1 LNAGAAPPEDARL
14 DANAPAQALSA
25 ALSGDALETVGASAA
40 IATAA
45 RAILRLRMVLLLIV
59 ENTNAPHHRLDCN
72 RSIDKRV
79 NFTGSV
85 IFLIYGAWRTIMLP
99 VRNETEAICRSSL
112 VQHWVSYAR
121 TMGALNRAP
130 KRHGTRH
137 SQLRHEP
144 IPEQRAHYPP
154 SLR

>member
-1 LNAGAAPPEDARL
+1 LNAGPALPGDARL

-59 ENTNAPHHRLDCN
+59 ENTNAPRHTVDCN
-72 RSIDKRV
+72 RNIDKRE

-85 IFLIYGAWRTIMLP
+85 ISLIYRAWRTIMLF
-99 VRNETEAICRSSL
+99 ADH
-112 VQHWVSYAR
+112 HWCSTGYP
-121 TMGALNRAP
+121 M
-130 KRHGTRH
+130 
-137 SQLRHEP
+137 HE
-144 IPEQRAHYPP
+144 QWAHIGD
-154 SLR
+154 